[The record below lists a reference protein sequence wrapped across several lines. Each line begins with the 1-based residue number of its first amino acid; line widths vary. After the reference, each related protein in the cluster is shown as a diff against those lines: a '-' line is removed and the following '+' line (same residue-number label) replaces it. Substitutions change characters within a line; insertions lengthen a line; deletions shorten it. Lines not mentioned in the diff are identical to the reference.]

1 MKETKENIKKPN
13 EVENLDKNANVEEV
27 AIKNDSKKVESEVVK
42 GEVTTNANSKIKD
55 YLNKDLFA
63 DVKRISFSD
72 DSSEELKSE
81 NTLSEDYQGTFND
94 ISENQII
101 SAKVIGISD
110 SDVMVD
116 IGFKS
121 EGLINR
127 SEFDNK
133 NLPEIGSNID
143 IFLEKFEDTDGNIT
157 LSKYKADFI
166 KRWDELKHFCD
177 SGEPVSGKII
187 KRVKGGLVV
196 DLGVIQAFLP
206 GSQADVQP
214 VKNFDDLI
222 NKEFDFQIVKVDEVR
237 KNLVVSRKA
246 ILEESLNEK
255 RQELMTQIEIGAQ
268 LKGVVK
274 NITDFG
280 AFVDLGGVDGLIHI
294 TDLSWNRINH
304 PTEILEL
311 DQKLN
316 VVILDFDDD
325 KSRIQLGVKQLSKH
339 PWENLDSNLKEG
351 DKVNGKVSVLADY
364 GAFIEITDGVEGLVH
379 VSEMSWSTH
388 LRSAQDFVSVGDSI
402 EAVILSLDREE
413 RKMSLGI
420 KQLKSDP
427 WTDITKK
434 YPTGSQHKGKIRN
447 FTNFGVFVELEEGID
462 GLIYISDLS
471 WTKKIKHPSELF
483 AIEDKIDVVVLEL
496 DVEERKLSLGHKQTK
511 KNPWDEYLKKYPLDS
526 VHKFKLESFGE
537 RGASIFLNDEIS
549 AFVPKKHLL
558 KEDGSSLEVGEE
570 AEFKVI
576 EFNSEFKRIVM
587 SHSATYKKEAVEK
600 KKTKPVAKKDKVD
613 KSTLGD
619 IEALADLKK
628 KMDEKEDK

>member
-1 MKETKENIKKPN
+1 MKENKENTNQPN
-13 EVENLDKNANVEEV
+13 EVDNLEENVVENESTEVEPKDVEKNVVENESKEVETKTVEETV
-27 AIKNDSKKVESEVVK
+27 
-42 GEVTTNANSKIKD
+42 VTTNPKIKD

-63 DVKRISFSD
+63 DIKRISFSD
-72 DSSEELKSE
+72 DTNSEDSNLESAI
-81 NTLSEDYQGTFND
+81 TEDYQGTFND

-177 SGEPVSGKII
+177 SGEPVNGKII

-268 LKGVVK
+268 LQGVVK

-294 TDLSWNRINH
+294 TDFSWGRINH
-304 PTEILEL
+304 PSEIVSIGDEISV
-311 DQKLN
+311 Q
-316 VVILDFDDD
+316 VIDFN
-325 KSRIQLGVKQLSKH
+325 KETSRISLGLKQLVEN
-339 PWENLDSNLKEG
+339 PWESIPDKYKVG
-351 DKVNGKVSVLADY
+351 DVVTGNIVSIMNY
-364 GAFIEITDGVEGLVH
+364 GIFIEIEKGIEGLIH
-379 VSEMSWSTH
+379 ISEISWTKNVQN
-388 LRSAQDFVSVGDSI
+388 LQDTYKVGDSI
-402 EAVILSLDREE
+402 DSKVLFVDANEQKI
-413 RKMSLGI
+413 SLGI
-420 KQLKSDP
+420 KQLSKDP
-427 WTDITKK
+427 WETITEDIKVGDKKSGTVNKLTKFGAFVTLTDEIEGFVRTTEFHWTKNSSHPKEFVSEGDSIDYIITDI
-434 YPTGSQHKGKIRN
+434 
-447 FTNFGVFVELEEGID
+447 LEKERKV
-462 GLIYISDLS
+462 LLSVKDLS
-471 WTKKIKHPSELF
+471 DSPWPEIETKFNSG
-483 AIEDKIDVVVLEL
+483 DK
-496 DVEERKLSLGHKQTK
+496 
-511 KNPWDEYLKKYPLDS
+511 LKGSFEKMLDS
-526 VHKFKLESFGE
+526 GVIIK
-537 RGASIFLNDEIS
+537 LNDDIEGFIPMSKIS
-549 AFVPKKHLL
+549 KDQKK
-558 KEDGSSLEVGEE
+558 DVISSLEAGDNIDLVVVEVKAEE
-570 AEFKVI
+570 KNV
-576 EFNSEFKRIVM
+576 VLM
-587 SHSATYKKEAVEK
+587 
-600 KKTKPVAKKDKVD
+600 
-613 KSTLGD
+613 L
-619 IEALADLKK
+619 
-628 KMDEKEDK
+628 DESDVTD

>member
-1 MKETKENIKKPN
+1 MKENIENTNQPN
-13 EVENLDKNANVEEV
+13 EVDNLDENVVENKSTEVESKTVEKNVVENESTEVESKTVEETV
-27 AIKNDSKKVESEVVK
+27 
-42 GEVTTNANSKIKD
+42 VTTNPNIKD

-63 DVKRISFSD
+63 DIKRISFSD
-72 DSSEELKSE
+72 DANSEDSNLESAL
-81 NTLSEDYQGTFND
+81 TEDYQGTFND

-177 SGEPVSGKII
+177 SGEPVNGKII

-222 NKEFDFQIVKVDEVR
+222 NKEFDFQIVKVDEAR

-268 LKGVVK
+268 LQGVVK

-294 TDLSWNRINH
+294 TDFSWGRINH
-304 PTEILEL
+304 PSEIVSIGDEISV
-311 DQKLN
+311 Q
-316 VVILDFDDD
+316 VIDFN
-325 KSRIQLGVKQLSKH
+325 KETSRISLGLKQLVEN
-339 PWENLDSNLKEG
+339 PWESIPDKYKVG
-351 DKVNGKVSVLADY
+351 DVVTGNIVSIMNY
-364 GAFIEITDGVEGLVH
+364 GIFIEIEKGIEGLIH
-379 VSEMSWSTH
+379 ISEISWTKNVQN
-388 LRSAQDFVSVGDSI
+388 LQDTYKVGDSI
-402 EAVILSLDREE
+402 DSKVLFVDANEQKI
-413 RKMSLGI
+413 SLGI
-420 KQLKSDP
+420 KQLSKDP
-427 WTDITKK
+427 WETITEDIKVGDKKSGTVNKLTKFGAFVTLTDELEGFVRTTEFHWTKNSSHPKEFVSEGDSIDYIITDILKK
-434 YPTGSQHKGKIRN
+434 ERKVLLSVK
-447 FTNFGVFVELEEGID
+447 
-462 GLIYISDLS
+462 DLS
-471 WTKKIKHPSELF
+471 DSPWPEIETKFNSG
-483 AIEDKIDVVVLEL
+483 DK
-496 DVEERKLSLGHKQTK
+496 
-511 KNPWDEYLKKYPLDS
+511 LKGSFEKMLDS
-526 VHKFKLESFGE
+526 GVIIK
-537 RGASIFLNDEIS
+537 LNDDIEGFIPMSKIS
-549 AFVPKKHLL
+549 KDQKK
-558 KEDGSSLEVGEE
+558 DVISSLEAGDNIDLVVVEVKAEE
-570 AEFKVI
+570 KNVVLMF
-576 EFNSEFKRIVM
+576 
-587 SHSATYKKEAVEK
+587 
-600 KKTKPVAKKDKVD
+600 
-613 KSTLGD
+613 
-619 IEALADLKK
+619 
-628 KMDEKEDK
+628 DESDVTD

>member
-1 MKETKENIKKPN
+1 MKETKENINKTN

-27 AIKNDSKKVESEVVK
+27 ALKNDSKEVESEVVK
-42 GEVTTNANSKIKD
+42 EEVNTSANPKIKD

-294 TDLSWNRINH
+294 TDFSWGRINH
-304 PTEILEL
+304 PSEIVSIGDEISV
-311 DQKLN
+311 Q
-316 VVILDFDDD
+316 VIDFNQET
-325 KSRIQLGVKQLSKH
+325 SRISLGLKQLVDN
-339 PWENLDSNLKEG
+339 PWQTIPDKYKVG
-351 DKVNGKVSVLADY
+351 DVVSGNIVSIMNY
-364 GAFIEITDGVEGLVH
+364 GIFIELEKGIEGLIH
-379 VSEMSWSTH
+379 ISEISWTKNVQN
-388 LRSAQDFVSVGDSI
+388 LQDTYKVGDSI
-402 EAVILSLDREE
+402 DSKVLFVDANEQKI
-413 RKMSLGI
+413 SLGI
-420 KQLKSDP
+420 KQLSKDP
-427 WTDITKK
+427 WETITEDVKVGDKKSGIINKLTKFGAFVTLTDELEGFVRTTEFHWTKNSSHPKEFVSEGDSIDYIITDI
-434 YPTGSQHKGKIRN
+434 
-447 FTNFGVFVELEEGID
+447 LEKERKV
-462 GLIYISDLS
+462 LLSVKDLS
-471 WTKKIKHPSELF
+471 ESPWPEIETKFNSGDKLKGTFEKMLDSGVIIKLDDDIEGFIPMSKISKDQKKDVIANLN
-483 AIEDKIDVVVLEL
+483 DGDNVDLVVVEVKAEEKNVVLML
-496 DVEERKLSLGHKQTK
+496 DET
-511 KNPWDEYLKKYPLDS
+511 N
-526 VHKFKLESFGE
+526 
-537 RGASIFLNDEIS
+537 
-549 AFVPKKHLL
+549 
-558 KEDGSSLEVGEE
+558 
-570 AEFKVI
+570 
-576 EFNSEFKRIVM
+576 
-587 SHSATYKKEAVEK
+587 
-600 KKTKPVAKKDKVD
+600 VD
-613 KSTLGD
+613 D
-619 IEALADLKK
+619 
-628 KMDEKEDK
+628 

>member
-1 MKETKENIKKPN
+1 MKENIENTNQPN
-13 EVENLDKNANVEEV
+13 EVDNLDENVVENKSTEVESKTVEKNVVENESTEVEFKTVEETV
-27 AIKNDSKKVESEVVK
+27 
-42 GEVTTNANSKIKD
+42 VTTNPNIKD

-63 DVKRISFSD
+63 DIKRISFSD
-72 DSSEELKSE
+72 DANSEDSNLESAL
-81 NTLSEDYQGTFND
+81 TEDYQGTFND

-177 SGEPVSGKII
+177 SGEPVNGKII

-268 LKGVVK
+268 LQGVVK

-294 TDLSWNRINH
+294 TDFSWGRINH
-304 PTEILEL
+304 PSEIVSIGDEISV
-311 DQKLN
+311 Q
-316 VVILDFDDD
+316 VIDFN
-325 KSRIQLGVKQLSKH
+325 KENSRISLGLKQLVEN
-339 PWENLDSNLKEG
+339 PWESIPDKYKVG
-351 DKVNGKVSVLADY
+351 DVVTGNIVSIMNY
-364 GAFIEITDGVEGLVH
+364 GIFIEIEKGIEGLIH
-379 VSEMSWSTH
+379 ISEISWTKNVQN
-388 LRSAQDFVSVGDSI
+388 LQDTYKVGDSI
-402 EAVILSLDREE
+402 DSKVLFVDANEQKI
-413 RKMSLGI
+413 SLGI
-420 KQLKSDP
+420 KQLSKDP
-427 WTDITKK
+427 WETITEDIKVGDKKSGTVNKLTKFGAFVTLTDELEGFVRTTEFHWTKNSSHPKEFVSEGDSIDYIITDI
-434 YPTGSQHKGKIRN
+434 
-447 FTNFGVFVELEEGID
+447 LEKERKV
-462 GLIYISDLS
+462 LLSVKDLS
-471 WTKKIKHPSELF
+471 DSPWPEIETKFNSG
-483 AIEDKIDVVVLEL
+483 DK
-496 DVEERKLSLGHKQTK
+496 
-511 KNPWDEYLKKYPLDS
+511 LKGSFEKMLDS
-526 VHKFKLESFGE
+526 GVIIK
-537 RGASIFLNDEIS
+537 LNDDIEGFIPMSKIS
-549 AFVPKKHLL
+549 KDQKK
-558 KEDGSSLEVGEE
+558 DVISSLEAGDNIDLVVVEVKAEE
-570 AEFKVI
+570 KNV
-576 EFNSEFKRIVM
+576 VLM
-587 SHSATYKKEAVEK
+587 
-600 KKTKPVAKKDKVD
+600 
-613 KSTLGD
+613 L
-619 IEALADLKK
+619 
-628 KMDEKEDK
+628 DESDVTD

>member
-1 MKETKENIKKPN
+1 MKENKENTNQPN
-13 EVENLDKNANVEEV
+13 EVDNLEENVVENESTEVEPKDVEKNVVENESKEVETKTVEETV
-27 AIKNDSKKVESEVVK
+27 
-42 GEVTTNANSKIKD
+42 VTTNPKIKD

-63 DVKRISFSD
+63 DIKRISFSD
-72 DSSEELKSE
+72 DTNSEDSNLESAL
-81 NTLSEDYQGTFND
+81 TEDYQGTFND

-177 SGEPVSGKII
+177 SGEPVNGKII

-268 LKGVVK
+268 LQGVVK

-294 TDLSWNRINH
+294 TDFSWGRINH
-304 PTEILEL
+304 PSEIVSIGDEISV
-311 DQKLN
+311 Q
-316 VVILDFDDD
+316 VIDFN
-325 KSRIQLGVKQLSKH
+325 KETSRISLGLKQLVEN
-339 PWENLDSNLKEG
+339 PWESIPDKYKVG
-351 DKVNGKVSVLADY
+351 DVVTGNIVSIMNY
-364 GAFIEITDGVEGLVH
+364 GIFIEIEKGIEGLIH
-379 VSEMSWSTH
+379 ISEISWTKNVQN
-388 LRSAQDFVSVGDSI
+388 LQDIYKVGDSI
-402 EAVILSLDREE
+402 DSKVLFVDANEQKI
-413 RKMSLGI
+413 SLGI
-420 KQLKSDP
+420 KQLSKDP
-427 WTDITKK
+427 WETITEDIKVGDKKSGTVNKLTKFGAFVTLTDELEGFVRTTEFHWTKNSSHPKEFVSEGDSIDYIITDI
-434 YPTGSQHKGKIRN
+434 
-447 FTNFGVFVELEEGID
+447 LEKERKV
-462 GLIYISDLS
+462 LLSVKDLS
-471 WTKKIKHPSELF
+471 DSPWPEIETKFNSG
-483 AIEDKIDVVVLEL
+483 DK
-496 DVEERKLSLGHKQTK
+496 
-511 KNPWDEYLKKYPLDS
+511 LKGSFEKMLDS
-526 VHKFKLESFGE
+526 GVIIK
-537 RGASIFLNDEIS
+537 LNDDIEGFIPMSKIS
-549 AFVPKKHLL
+549 KDQKK
-558 KEDGSSLEVGEE
+558 DVISSLEAGDNIDLVVVEVKAEE
-570 AEFKVI
+570 KNV
-576 EFNSEFKRIVM
+576 VLM
-587 SHSATYKKEAVEK
+587 
-600 KKTKPVAKKDKVD
+600 
-613 KSTLGD
+613 L
-619 IEALADLKK
+619 
-628 KMDEKEDK
+628 DESDVTD